1 MIWLTARITDSSAY
15 LLFEPQPAMNR
26 PTISIDDTARKNS
39 TPVLRSATPMP
50 GANGIVAK
58 ISRHGT
64 RKTIGARLKIGRS
77 AASGI
82 RSSFSSSF
90 TPSAIGCSSP
100 CGPTRYGP
108 MRDCS
113 RAANLRSSSVT

>member
-1 MIWLTARITDSSAY
+1 MTARITESSAY

-39 TPVLRSATPMP
+39 TPVLRSATPIP

-64 RKTIGARLKIGRS
+64 RKTTGARLKIGRS
-77 AASGI
+77 ADAGI

-90 TPSAIGCSSP
+90 TPSAIGCSRP

-108 MRDCS
+108 MRDCR